1 MDIDQDA
8 GTVHYLPH
16 FGNNVQS
23 DNDDDNDENEDEE
36 QEGDS
41 DDEDEDEDEDELMHA
56 LPVIDHINPNH
67 PFANPGLGRGRGRGR
82 GHGRGG
88 MPFSGAG
95 HSLSSSGP
103 VSATNDQDPDQPEMT
118 PEERDQQRRRR
129 VLDAMANRAKAQEAD
144 KNASDLTVGAKRVK
158 GREIPSLQSLCCYQV
173 AGAFDFGVH
182 FSLALQVLRMVSL
195 LTAPISFRK

>member
-16 FGNNVQS
+16 FGNNGQN
-23 DNDDDNDENEDEE
+23 DNDDDDDENEDDEE
-36 QEGDS
+36 EEEGGEND
-41 DDEDEDEDEDELMHA
+41 DGEDEEDENEDADEDEVMHA

-67 PFANPGLGRGRGRGR
+67 PFAIPGLGRGRGRGR

-95 HSLSSSGP
+95 HSLNSSGP
-103 VSATNDQDPDQPEMT
+103 VSATNDQVPHQPEMT
-118 PEERDQQRRRR
+118 PEERDQQRRQR
-129 VLDAMANRAKAQEAD
+129 VLEAMASRTKAQEAD
-144 KNASDLTVGAKRVK
+144 KNALDLTVGAKRVK

-173 AGAFDFGVH
+173 AGV
-182 FSLALQVLRMVSL
+182 
-195 LTAPISFRK
+195 